1 MPPPN
6 EREMLEM
13 EREWEEERRRE
24 ADRFRR

>member
-6 EREMLEM
+6 ENEMREL
-13 EREWEEERRRE
+13 EREWDEERRRE